1 MVAEIKE
8 QIQAYCKLRFTENE
22 LQYLDSIKWIKG
34 GYVDFLRLWSPR
46 YEDFTITTDGD
57 CGLSIETAGTFSE
70 FGLRRRLSA
79 EAHELVVEKFSHLND
94 TMHSLSKFIGTS
106 NVYLAKKFG
115 LK

>member
-70 FGLRRRLSA
+70 FGLRRLSA
-79 EAHELVVEKFSHLND
+79 EAQELVVEKFSHLND
-94 TMHSLSKFIGTS
+94 TMYSLSKFIGTS